1 MTDRPYDVVLYGAS
15 GFTGKQAAQYLT
27 QHVPRGALRWAI
39 AGRNREKLDAVK
51 AALGDAA
58 TGIDVQVA
66 DSQDQDAVNALVAQ
80 TRVLLNTAGPF
91 ALYGDAIVAACVRF
105 RTHYVDI
112 SGETPWIRSLIERY
126 HAQATA
132 EGPRIIPCC
141 GFDSVPSD
149 LGTYLVVRHL
159 QTTLGV
165 PCRQVKAYFQLY
177 GGFNGGTM
185 ASVFNLYDSGQADQL
200 QDPFLL
206 TPGIEHSEEEKARDQ
221 DPVLPFYDAEIDAWV
236 GPFFMGP
243 VNTRV
248 VRRSQA
254 LFEQWQQPYGPEFGY
269 QEYLKFEPPLAM
281 VKATGV
287 TAALALL
294 QGIMPLSPAR
304 RVLKTLLPQPGSGP
318 SERTLENGW
327 FRCELIGLA
336 DDGRQVRGLIA
347 DQGDPGNRATVKFLC
362 ESALC
367 LALNADELPGGP
379 RRGGLLTPATGLGE
393 RLAQRLRARGMRIE
407 IDTAG

>member
-15 GFTGKQAAQYLT
+15 GFTGKQAAQYFAR
-27 QHVPRGALRWAI
+27 HVPQGALRWAI
-39 AGRNREKLDAVK
+39 AGRNREKLEAVK
-51 AALGDAA
+51 AALGNTTTD
-58 TGIDVQVA
+58 IDVQVA
-66 DSQDQDAVNALVAQ
+66 DSRDQAAVDALVAG

-91 ALYGDAIVAACVRF
+91 ALYGDTIVAACVRS

-112 SGETPWIRSLIERY
+112 SGETPWIRSLIDRY
-126 HAQATA
+126 HAQAAA
-132 EGPRIIPCC
+132 EGTRIIPCC

-159 QTTLGV
+159 QATLGV
-165 PCRQVKAYFQLY
+165 PCRWVKAYFQLY
-177 GGFNGGTM
+177 GGFNGGTL

-206 TPGIEHSEEEKARDQ
+206 TPGIEYSAEEKVRHQ
-221 DPVLPFYDAEIDAWV
+221 DPALPFYDAEIDGWV

-254 LFEQWQQPYGPEFGY
+254 LFEHWRQSYGPAFSY

-281 VKATGV
+281 VKATGM
-287 TAALALL
+287 TATMALL
-294 QGIMPLSPAR
+294 QGLMPLSPAR
-304 RVLKTLLPQPGSGP
+304 QVLKKLLPQPGSGP
-318 SERTLENGW
+318 AEKTLESGW
-327 FRCELIGLA
+327 FRCELIGQA
-336 DDGRQVRGLIA
+336 DDGRRVRGSLA
-347 DQGDPGNRATVKFLC
+347 ARGDPGNRATVKFLC

-379 RRGGLLTPATGLGE
+379 QRGGLLTPATGLGD
-393 RLAQRLRARGMRIE
+393 RLAQRLQAAGMQIE
-407 IDTAG
+407 IGG